1 MKNVFKFSLVL
12 GVALFTM
19 NVHASDVDFSLG
31 VKKENGK
38 MITFAFSDIKQM
50 ELTIYDA
57 KNVLIY
63 TEKRNSEEFISRSY
77 DLKDLPEGEYF
88 LVAESALKIATYKIS
103 VVGERA
109 ELSETPISEEFKPVF
124 IKENGF
130 VKVNFLNLDESAT
143 VIKIYDRDDVLVFD
157 SGEMKDQ
164 KIAKIFDIYN
174 IENEEYTIALTD
186 NNKTYTKTFSK
197 R

>member
-1 MKNVFKFSLVL
+1 
-12 GVALFTM
+12 
-19 NVHASDVDFSLG
+19 
-31 VKKENGK
+31 
-38 MITFAFSDIKQM
+38 
-50 ELTIYDA
+50 
-57 KNVLIY
+57 
-63 TEKRNSEEFISRSY
+63 
-77 DLKDLPEGEYF
+77 
-88 LVAESALKIATYKIS
+88 
-103 VVGERA
+103 
-109 ELSETPISEEFKPVF
+109 VF

-157 SGEMKDQ
+157 SGEMKDR